1 MAADQRALIKK
12 ALGRIKKLAMTSTA
26 ERYKKRLESKK
37 APPPDEK
44 PPEVQAAPELDETDE
59 SDSLDSKPEPEGG
72 DETDPG
78 DDTDPDDIMKKTSL
92 VIMTRAP
99 SKKSEPAPTKR
110 KPGRPKKM

>member
-1 MAADQRALIKK
+1 MDQKALIKK

-59 SDSLDSKPEPEGG
+59 SDSLESEPEPAEEG
-72 DETDPG
+72 EEVDPG
-78 DDTDPDDIMKKTSL
+78 DDTDPDDLMKKTVL
-92 VIMTRAP
+92 VTMTRAAN
-99 SKKSEPAPTKR
+99 KKPAPPPKR
-110 KPGRPKKM
+110 KPGRPKKQ